1 MPEAP
6 LLEILK
12 FPRALAEPLRA
23 YANAPAVAAS
33 VPRAVRDA
41 LAKA

>member
-1 MPEAP
+1 
-6 LLEILK
+6 
-12 FPRALAEPLRA
+12 LRA
-23 YANAPAVAAS
+23 YANAPAVAQS